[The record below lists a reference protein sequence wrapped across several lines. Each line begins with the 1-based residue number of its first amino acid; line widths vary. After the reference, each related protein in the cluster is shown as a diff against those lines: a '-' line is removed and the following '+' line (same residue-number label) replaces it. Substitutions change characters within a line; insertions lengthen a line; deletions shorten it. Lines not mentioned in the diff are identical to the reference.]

1 MIELKDLDG
10 LKLVRDEN
18 VANLRQTLAE
28 IEHAITQGSQGW
40 GVTEEHAVLLHVA
53 GELRAALMDEKR
65 ALPVQ
70 AVLDDALR
78 ALKGKQL
85 ELGRANARHDRMV
98 DVSKAQSEEIAN
110 LNAIVGVKDDKIRE
124 LENERADFL
133 REELA
138 QVERD
143 LT

>member
-1 MIELKDLDG
+1 MIELKDLDS

-40 GVTEEHAVLLHVA
+40 GVTEDHAVLLHVA
-53 GELRAALMDEKR
+53 GELRTALQGV
-65 ALPVQ
+65 ATT
-70 AVLDDALR
+70 DDAMVALEKAEN

-85 ELGRANARHDRMV
+85 ELGRANARHDRML
-98 DVSKAQSEEIAN
+98 DVSKAQSEEIAT
-110 LNAIVGVKDDKIRE
+110 LHKELDDCCGRS
-124 LENERADFL
+124 RA
-133 REELA
+133 
-138 QVERD
+138 